1 MPWPQT
7 NQQIEAAEERGET
20 RFWLRCEH
28 RVSLGVLIILLLG
41 IWCCRVNH
49 KAAQVGTPRRGVQG
63 ESQSGPLQKRAAWE
77 LQGRQDAL
85 QDNFINGFLLGALYQ
100 AQLTHAGAVET
111 VTSLNAAM
119 RSAWSNYAGN
129 SPLTRLPEPEF

>member
-20 RFWLRCEH
+20 RFWLRFEH
-28 RVSLGVLIILLLG
+28 RVSLGVPIILLLG
-41 IWCCRVNH
+41 IWCWRVNH
-49 KAAQVGTPRRGVQG
+49 KAAQEAGLAFALDASARR
-63 ESQSGPLQKRAAWE
+63 PYLQKRAAWE

-85 QDNFINGFLLGALYQ
+85 QDNFINGFLLGALYE